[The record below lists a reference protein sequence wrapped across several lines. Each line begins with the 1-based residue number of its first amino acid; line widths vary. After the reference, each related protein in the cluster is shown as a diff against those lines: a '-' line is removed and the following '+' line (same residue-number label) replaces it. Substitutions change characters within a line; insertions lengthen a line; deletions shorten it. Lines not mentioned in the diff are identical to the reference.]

1 MPKKKAGA
9 FNPTQ
14 IKDGW
19 IVRLH
24 KDGRIKSKIEPWE
37 PGKSKENKG
46 VENGRTK

>member
-9 FNPTQ
+9 FNDTV

-24 KDGRIKSKIEPWE
+24 KDGRIKAKLERYYPRHSKKAE
-37 PGKSKENKG
+37 
-46 VENGRTK
+46 TK